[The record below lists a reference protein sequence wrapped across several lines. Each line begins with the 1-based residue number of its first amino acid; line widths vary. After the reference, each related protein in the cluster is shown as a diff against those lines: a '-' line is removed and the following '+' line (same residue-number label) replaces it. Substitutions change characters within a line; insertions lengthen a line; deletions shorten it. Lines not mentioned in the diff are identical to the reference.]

1 MVSTSIS
8 KVREFDN
15 MVNYDKK
22 ELYKLNKHIDYNVWN
37 IEWIIGAT
45 LMGLGIFT
53 IIFIIM
59 AITTVLGPV
68 KISSKFLF
76 YIAPVILIA
85 TSLIEILLINNIQ
98 YRNDYRIINL
108 SIMFVSFMTVAYIR
122 SKQPLK
128 K

>member
-1 MVSTSIS
+1 
-8 KVREFDN
+8 
-15 MVNYDKK
+15 
-22 ELYKLNKHIDYNVWN
+22 
-37 IEWIIGAT
+37 
-45 LMGLGIFT
+45 MGLGIFV

-59 AITTVLGPV
+59 AINTVLGQNTIKS
-68 KISSKFLF
+68 KILF
-76 YIAPVILIA
+76 YGAPMVLIV
-85 TSLIEILLINNIQ
+85 TSLIEYFLINNNL

>member
-1 MVSTSIS
+1 
-8 KVREFDN
+8 
-15 MVNYDKK
+15 
-22 ELYKLNKHIDYNVWN
+22 
-37 IEWIIGAT
+37 
-45 LMGLGIFT
+45 MGLGLFT

-68 KISSKFLF
+68 KINSKFLF
-76 YIAPVILIA
+76 YIAPAILII
-85 TSLIEILLINNIQ
+85 TSLIELLLINDIQ
-98 YRNDYRIINL
+98 YRNDY

>member
-1 MVSTSIS
+1 
-8 KVREFDN
+8 
-15 MVNYDKK
+15 
-22 ELYKLNKHIDYNVWN
+22 
-37 IEWIIGAT
+37 
-45 LMGLGIFT
+45 MGLDLFT

-68 KISSKFLF
+68 KINIKFLF
-76 YIAPVILIA
+76 YIAPAILII
-85 TSLIEILLINNIQ
+85 TSLIELLLINDIQ

>member
-1 MVSTSIS
+1 MYRYNIS
-8 KVREFDN
+8 
-15 MVNYDKK
+15 
-22 ELYKLNKHIDYNVWN
+22 N
-37 IEWIIGAT
+37 IELIIGGT
-45 LMGLGIFT
+45 LMGLGLFT

-68 KISSKFLF
+68 KINSKFLF
-76 YIAPVILIA
+76 YIAPAILII
-85 TSLIEILLINNIQ
+85 TSLVELLLINDIQ

>member
-1 MVSTSIS
+1 
-8 KVREFDN
+8 
-15 MVNYDKK
+15 
-22 ELYKLNKHIDYNVWN
+22 
-37 IEWIIGAT
+37 
-45 LMGLGIFT
+45 MGLGIFV

-59 AITTVLGPV
+59 AINTVLGQNTIKS
-68 KISSKFLF
+68 KILF
-76 YIAPVILIA
+76 YGAPLGLIA
-85 TSLIEILLINNIQ
+85 TSLIEYFLINNNQ

>member
-1 MVSTSIS
+1 
-8 KVREFDN
+8 
-15 MVNYDKK
+15 
-22 ELYKLNKHIDYNVWN
+22 
-37 IEWIIGAT
+37 
-45 LMGLGIFT
+45 MGLGIFT

-76 YIAPVILIA
+76 YTAPIILIA
-85 TSLIEILLINNIQ
+85 TSLIEILLINDIQ

>member
-1 MVSTSIS
+1 
-8 KVREFDN
+8 
-15 MVNYDKK
+15 
-22 ELYKLNKHIDYNVWN
+22 
-37 IEWIIGAT
+37 
-45 LMGLGIFT
+45 MGLGIFT

-68 KISSKFLF
+68 KINSKLLF
-76 YIAPVILIA
+76 YIAPLILIA
-85 TSLIEILLINNIQ
+85 TSLVEIFLINDIQ

-108 SIMFVSFMTVAYIR
+108 SIMLVSFMIVAYIR

>member
-1 MVSTSIS
+1 
-8 KVREFDN
+8 
-15 MVNYDKK
+15 
-22 ELYKLNKHIDYNVWN
+22 
-37 IEWIIGAT
+37 
-45 LMGLGIFT
+45 MGLGIFT

-85 TSLIEILLINNIQ
+85 TSLIEILLINDIQ

>member
-1 MVSTSIS
+1 
-8 KVREFDN
+8 
-15 MVNYDKK
+15 
-22 ELYKLNKHIDYNVWN
+22 
-37 IEWIIGAT
+37 
-45 LMGLGIFT
+45 MGLGIFT

-59 AITTVLGPV
+59 VITTVLGPV
-68 KISSKFLF
+68 KINSKFLF

-85 TSLIEILLINNIQ
+85 TSLIEILLINDTQ

-108 SIMFVSFMTVAYIR
+108 SIMFVSFLTVAYIR

>member
-1 MVSTSIS
+1 
-8 KVREFDN
+8 
-15 MVNYDKK
+15 
-22 ELYKLNKHIDYNVWN
+22 
-37 IEWIIGAT
+37 
-45 LMGLGIFT
+45 MGLGIFV

-59 AITTVLGPV
+59 AINTVLGQNTI
-68 KISSKFLF
+68 KSKTLF
-76 YIAPVILIA
+76 YGAPLVLIA
-85 TSLIEILLINNIQ
+85 TSLIEYFLINNNQ

>member
-1 MVSTSIS
+1 MLLFIKSTGF
-8 KVREFDN
+8 KVFDI
-15 MVNYDKK
+15 
-22 ELYKLNKHIDYNVWN
+22 ELV
-37 IEWIIGAT
+37 IGVM

-68 KISSKFLF
+68 KINSKFLF

-85 TSLIEILLINNIQ
+85 TSLIEILLINDTQ

-108 SIMFVSFMTVAYIR
+108 SIMFVSFLTVAYIR

>member
-1 MVSTSIS
+1 
-8 KVREFDN
+8 
-15 MVNYDKK
+15 
-22 ELYKLNKHIDYNVWN
+22 
-37 IEWIIGAT
+37 
-45 LMGLGIFT
+45 MGLGIFT

-59 AITTVLGPV
+59 AINTVLGPI
-68 KISSKFLF
+68 KINSKLLF
-76 YIAPVILIA
+76 YIAPLILIA
-85 TSLIEILLINNIQ
+85 TSLVEIFLINDIQ

>member
-1 MVSTSIS
+1 
-8 KVREFDN
+8 
-15 MVNYDKK
+15 
-22 ELYKLNKHIDYNVWN
+22 
-37 IEWIIGAT
+37 
-45 LMGLGIFT
+45 MGLGIFT

-59 AITTVLGPV
+59 AINTVLGPI
-68 KISSKFLF
+68 KINSKLLF
-76 YIAPVILIA
+76 YIAPLILIA
-85 TSLIEILLINNIQ
+85 TSLVEIFLIHDIQ

>member
-1 MVSTSIS
+1 
-8 KVREFDN
+8 
-15 MVNYDKK
+15 
-22 ELYKLNKHIDYNVWN
+22 
-37 IEWIIGAT
+37 
-45 LMGLGIFT
+45 MGLGIFT

-68 KISSKFLF
+68 KINSKLLF

-85 TSLIEILLINNIQ
+85 TSLIEILLINDTQ

-108 SIMFVSFMTVAYIR
+108 SIMFVSFLTVAYIR

>member
-1 MVSTSIS
+1 
-8 KVREFDN
+8 
-15 MVNYDKK
+15 
-22 ELYKLNKHIDYNVWN
+22 
-37 IEWIIGAT
+37 
-45 LMGLGIFT
+45 MGLGLFT

-59 AITTVLGPV
+59 GITTVMGPV
-68 KISSKFLF
+68 KINSKFLF
-76 YIAPVILIA
+76 YIAPTILII
-85 TSLIEILLINNIQ
+85 TSLIELLLIHDIQ

>member
-1 MVSTSIS
+1 MLYIIYVAYKIY
-8 KVREFDN
+8 FI
-15 MVNYDKK
+15 
-22 ELYKLNKHIDYNVWN
+22 EL
-37 IEWIIGAT
+37 IIGVK

-59 AITTVLGPV
+59 AINTVLGPI
-68 KISSKFLF
+68 KINSKFLF
-76 YIAPVILIA
+76 YIAPLILIA
-85 TSLIEILLINNIQ
+85 TSLVEIFLIHDIQ

>member
-1 MVSTSIS
+1 MLLFIKSIGF
-8 KVREFDN
+8 KVFDI
-15 MVNYDKK
+15 
-22 ELYKLNKHIDYNVWN
+22 ELV
-37 IEWIIGAT
+37 IGVM

-68 KISSKFLF
+68 KINSKFLF

-85 TSLIEILLINNIQ
+85 TSLIEILLINDTQ

-108 SIMFVSFMTVAYIR
+108 SIMFVSFLTVAYIR

>member
-1 MVSTSIS
+1 
-8 KVREFDN
+8 
-15 MVNYDKK
+15 
-22 ELYKLNKHIDYNVWN
+22 
-37 IEWIIGAT
+37 
-45 LMGLGIFT
+45 MGLGIFT

-68 KISSKFLF
+68 KISSKFLI

>member
-1 MVSTSIS
+1 
-8 KVREFDN
+8 
-15 MVNYDKK
+15 
-22 ELYKLNKHIDYNVWN
+22 
-37 IEWIIGAT
+37 
-45 LMGLGIFT
+45 MGLGLFT

-59 AITTVLGPV
+59 ALTTVLGPV
-68 KISSKFLF
+68 IINSKFLF
-76 YIAPVILIA
+76 YIAPTILII
-85 TSLIEILLINNIQ
+85 TSLVELLLINDIQ

>member
-1 MVSTSIS
+1 
-8 KVREFDN
+8 
-15 MVNYDKK
+15 
-22 ELYKLNKHIDYNVWN
+22 
-37 IEWIIGAT
+37 
-45 LMGLGIFT
+45 MGLGLFT

-59 AITTVLGPV
+59 TITTVLGPV
-68 KISSKFLF
+68 KINSKFLF
-76 YIAPVILIA
+76 YIAPALLII
-85 TSLIEILLINNIQ
+85 TSLIELLLIHDIQ

>member
-1 MVSTSIS
+1 MLLFIKSIGF
-8 KVREFDN
+8 KVFDI
-15 MVNYDKK
+15 
-22 ELYKLNKHIDYNVWN
+22 ELV
-37 IEWIIGAT
+37 IGVM

-68 KISSKFLF
+68 KINSKFLF

-85 TSLIEILLINNIQ
+85 TSLIEILLINDTQ

-108 SIMFVSFMTVAYIR
+108 SIMFVSFLTVAYIR
-122 SKQPLK
+122 SKQPFK

>member
-1 MVSTSIS
+1 
-8 KVREFDN
+8 
-15 MVNYDKK
+15 
-22 ELYKLNKHIDYNVWN
+22 
-37 IEWIIGAT
+37 
-45 LMGLGIFT
+45 MGLGLFT

-68 KISSKFLF
+68 KINSKFLF
-76 YIAPVILIA
+76 YIAPALLII
-85 TSLIEILLINNIQ
+85 TSLIELLLIHDIQ

-108 SIMFVSFMTVAYIR
+108 SIMFVSFMIVSYIR

>member
-1 MVSTSIS
+1 
-8 KVREFDN
+8 
-15 MVNYDKK
+15 
-22 ELYKLNKHIDYNVWN
+22 
-37 IEWIIGAT
+37 
-45 LMGLGIFT
+45 MGLGIFT

-76 YIAPVILIA
+76 YIAPAILII
-85 TSLIEILLINNIQ
+85 TSLIELLLINDIQ

>member
-1 MVSTSIS
+1 
-8 KVREFDN
+8 
-15 MVNYDKK
+15 
-22 ELYKLNKHIDYNVWN
+22 
-37 IEWIIGAT
+37 
-45 LMGLGIFT
+45 
-53 IIFIIM
+53 M

-68 KISSKFLF
+68 KINSKFLF
-76 YIAPVILIA
+76 YFAPAILII
-85 TSLIEILLINNIQ
+85 TSLIELLLINDIQ